1 MTMSRMTMVR
11 LAVPVLLGG
20 SAACAGETAD
30 RPPAA
35 LPRGVVEL
43 TAAQM
48 EATRIVVDTTVLRRV
63 TIPLVVPGTVTTPDT
78 RTSHVGSI
86 VEGRIDDVLV
96 LPGDRVAAGA
106 PLFHIHS
113 HEMAVA
119 HRDVVTAQ
127 AELTMARAAY
137 ERSRTL
143 LEAEAVSKEE
153 VDRRRAQFES
163 AQAEQVRSEEI
174 MRHLSP
180 SATGEVVVRAPRA
193 GTVIDVKV
201 RPGEAVLVG
210 SSLATLGD
218 ASRLWVIGFVPEHA
232 ALQLRPRDSVAVRI
246 DALPDSLI
254 PGRVVRVSGVVDS
267 LRRAVDVRV
276 ELLVIPTGVRPGM
289 FASILLPS
297 ADPVDRVVLPAPAVQ
312 RTSEGDVVFI
322 ADGNNRFR
330 QRVVQAVALGN
341 GQMAIAGLPAGI
353 PVVTV
358 GAFRLKS
365 ALENV
370 WDE

>member
-1 MTMSRMTMVR
+1 MSRMMMVR
-11 LAVPVLLGG
+11 LPLAALVVG
-20 SAACAGETAD
+20 SVACAGKAAD
-30 RPPAA
+30 EAPAA

-43 TAAQM
+43 TAAQF
-48 EATRIVVDTTVLRRV
+48 EAARIEIDTTVMRRV
-63 TIPLVVPGTVTTPDT
+63 TIPLAVPGTVMTPDT

-86 VEGRIDDVLV
+86 VEGRIEEVLV
-96 LPGDRVAAGA
+96 LPGDRVEAGT

-127 AELTMARAAY
+127 AELTVAQAAY
-137 ERSRTL
+137 ERSRKL
-143 LEAEAVSKEE
+143 LEAEAVSREE
-153 VDRRRAQFES
+153 VERRRAQFEA

-180 SATGEVVVRAPRA
+180 SPTGEVMVRAPRA
-193 GTVIDVKV
+193 GTVFEVKV
-201 RPGEAVLVG
+201 RPGDAVLIG
-210 SSLATLGD
+210 SPLASLGD
-218 ASRLWVIGFVPEHA
+218 VRQLWVTGFVPENA
-232 ALQLRPRDSVAVRI
+232 ALRLQPRDSVAVRI
-246 DALPDSLI
+246 DAMPDSLI
-254 PGRVVRVSGVVDS
+254 PGRVVRVSGIVDS

-276 ELLVIPTGVRPGM
+276 ELLAIPAGLKPGM
-289 FASILLPS
+289 FASILLPA
-297 ADPVDRVVLPAPAVQ
+297 ADPVERVVLPAEAVQ
-312 RTSEGDVVFI
+312 RSAEGDVVFI

-341 GQMAIAGLPAGI
+341 GQMAVAGLPAGV

-358 GAFRLKS
+358 GAFMLKS

-370 WDE
+370 WDDE